1 MAIEKGDTIICS
13 SKEDLAREIE
23 TLSRMLRDYSCRG
36 CSLDIEEGRSD
47 RLVAVIRLCRDLPLE
62 EWQKLATTPEFEQWL
77 ALPVSGE
84 AYPHLVHLQERLESL
99 SFQSEHD
106 PLTELHNRRAFE
118 RILKLELQRATRQG
132 NYLSLAV
139 LDLDNFKKVNDTY
152 GHPCGDEVLVALAE
166 TLVKNKRTYDLAAR
180 LGGEE
185 FALILPGAGPT
196 KAKDM
201 VQRVLEIFGD
211 TDIYC
216 SGRDTPLHVTF
227 SAGVATTRAR
237 TPIKPSELMTL
248 ADKALYMAKEQGKN
262 TVVGQRAP
270 RELELPKATMV
281 RSEEKQ
287 FLFTGSK

>member
-1 MAIEKGDTIICS
+1 MATQKGDPQFCG
-13 SKEDLAREIE
+13 SKERLAREIE
-23 TLSRMLRDYSCRG
+23 TLSRMLRDYGCRSCATD
-36 CSLDIEEGRSD
+36 LENDNHEP
-47 RLVAVIRLCRDLPLE
+47 LVAVIRLCKDLPLE
-62 EWQKLATTPEFEQWL
+62 EWRKLSQSPDFEQWL
-77 ALPVSGE
+77 ALPVNGE
-84 AYPHLVHLQERLESL
+84 SYPHLVHLQERLENL

-139 LDLDNFKKVNDTY
+139 LDLDNFKKINDTY

-166 TLVKNKRTYDLAAR
+166 TMVQNKRTYDLAAR

-185 FALILPGAGPT
+185 FALILPGAGPS

-201 VQRVLEIFGD
+201 VSRLLQVFGE
-211 TDIYC
+211 TGITC
-216 SGRDTPLHVTF
+216 TGQDTPIQATF
-227 SAGVATTRAR
+227 SAGVAATRAKV
-237 TPIKPSELMTL
+237 PIRSTELMSL

-262 TVVGQRAP
+262 TVVVQRAP
-270 RELELPKATMV
+270 KELEMPKTTMV

-287 FLFTGSK
+287 FLFTGK